1 MFLREEA
8 SRKPHGVC
16 FLEEKRARKHK
27 LEANRTVPERKVCF
41 LEKKRAENHMACV
54 FQRKGK
60 QENPQQADSIQRNS
74 LQIKSQ
80 TKIANKKHKQK
91 IPHFIHSHL
100 EAKENRWYNLKD
112 CMKTKPRQLKK
123 SFSDTGSAI
132 KTIKQK
138 VAFSVVSESDC
149 RKKYFKE
156 NLLCTRSLRWNLP
169 EEPCVSM

>member
-1 MFLREEA
+1 MFFREEA

-16 FLEEKRARKHK
+16 FSEEKQA
-27 LEANRTVPERKVCF
+27 
-41 LEKKRAENHMACV
+41 
-54 FQRKGK
+54 
-60 QENPQQADSIQRNS
+60 ENPQQADSIQRNS
-74 LQIKSQ
+74 LQ
-80 TKIANKKHKQK
+80 TKIANKKSQTKNRKQNHKQK

-100 EAKENRWYNLKD
+100 EAKGNRWYNLKD

-123 SFSDTGSAI
+123 SFSDTGSVI
-132 KTIKQK
+132 KSIIQK

-149 RKKYFKE
+149 RKNYFKE

>member
-1 MFLREEA
+1 MQSRGEKCVLERRSKRKNTCRVFFRRKP
-8 SRKPHGVC
+8 SRKTHS
-16 FLEEKRARKHK
+16 
-27 LEANRTVPERKVCF
+27 
-41 LEKKRAENHMACV
+41 
-54 FQRKGK
+54 K
-60 QENPQQADSIQRNS
+60 QTSPNITASKQNP
-74 LQIKSQ
+74 
-80 TKIANKKHKQK
+80 KQK

-100 EAKENRWYNLKD
+100 EAKGNRWYNLKD

-123 SFSDTGSAI
+123 SFSGTGSAI
-132 KTIKQK
+132 KRIKKK

>member
-16 FLEEKRARKHK
+16 FSEEKQARKPTASRQHPAK
-27 LEANRTVPERKVCF
+27 QPPNKNR
-41 LEKKRAENHMACV
+41 
-54 FQRKGK
+54 K
-60 QENPQQADSIQRNS
+60 QN
-74 LQIKSQ
+74 
-80 TKIANKKHKQK
+80 HKQK
-91 IPHFIHSHL
+91 IPHFIHSYL
-100 EAKENRWYNLKD
+100 EATGNRWYNLKD

-123 SFSDTGSAI
+123 SFSDTDSAI
-132 KTIKQK
+132 KRIKQK

>member
-1 MFLREEA
+1 M
-8 SRKPHGVC
+8 
-16 FLEEKRARKHK
+16 
-27 LEANRTVPERKVCF
+27 CF

-100 EAKENRWYNLKD
+100 EAKGNRWYNLKD

-123 SFSDTGSAI
+123 SFSGTGSAKKN
-132 KTIKQK
+132 KTESG
-138 VAFSVVSESDC
+138 VFSRFGV
-149 RKKYFKE
+149 
-156 NLLCTRSLRWNLP
+156 
-169 EEPCVSM
+169 

>member
-1 MFLREEA
+1 MQSRGEKCVLERRSKRKNTCRVFIRRKA
-8 SRKPHGVC
+8 SEKTHSVC
-16 FLEEKRARKHK
+16 LLE
-27 LEANRTVPERKVCF
+27 
-41 LEKKRAENHMACV
+41 
-54 FQRKGK
+54 GK
-60 QENPQQADSIQRNS
+60 QARN
-74 LQIKSQ
+74 
-80 TKIANKKHKQK
+80 HKQK

-100 EAKENRWYNLKD
+100 EAKGNRWYNLKD

-123 SFSDTGSAI
+123 SFSDTGCAI

>member
-1 MFLREEA
+1 MTWVWMQKSEL
-8 SRKPHGVC
+8 
-16 FLEEKRARKHK
+16 
-27 LEANRTVPERKVCF
+27 
-41 LEKKRAENHMACV
+41 
-54 FQRKGK
+54 
-60 QENPQQADSIQRNS
+60 ENPQQANGIKRNS
-74 LQIKSQ
+74 FQ
-80 TKIANKKHKQK
+80 TKIANKKSQTKNRKQNHKQK

-100 EAKENRWYNLKD
+100 EAKGNRWYNLKD

-169 EEPCVSM
+169 EEPYVSM

>member
-1 MFLREEA
+1 
-8 SRKPHGVC
+8 
-16 FLEEKRARKHK
+16 
-27 LEANRTVPERKVCF
+27 
-41 LEKKRAENHMACV
+41 MAWAW
-54 FQRKGK
+54 K
-60 QENPQQADSIQRNS
+60 QKSELENPQQANSIKRNS
-74 LQIKSQ
+74 LQ
-80 TKIANKKHKQK
+80 TKIANKKSQTKNRKQNHKQK

-100 EAKENRWYNLKD
+100 EAKGNRWYNLKD

-169 EEPCVSM
+169 EEPYVSM